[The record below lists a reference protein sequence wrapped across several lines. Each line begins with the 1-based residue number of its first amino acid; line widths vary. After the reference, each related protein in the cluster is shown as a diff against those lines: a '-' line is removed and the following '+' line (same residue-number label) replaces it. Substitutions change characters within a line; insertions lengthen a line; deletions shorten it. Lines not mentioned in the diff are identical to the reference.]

1 MREIKIFTLLEIKR
15 RPQQKVKGEFNTAQ
29 TVTNSSMHDFLPKI
43 FSYKIGP
50 EIGEI
55 MMSYEG

>member
-1 MREIKIFTLLEIKR
+1 MKR

-29 TVTNSSMHDFLPKI
+29 TVTKSSMHDFLPKI